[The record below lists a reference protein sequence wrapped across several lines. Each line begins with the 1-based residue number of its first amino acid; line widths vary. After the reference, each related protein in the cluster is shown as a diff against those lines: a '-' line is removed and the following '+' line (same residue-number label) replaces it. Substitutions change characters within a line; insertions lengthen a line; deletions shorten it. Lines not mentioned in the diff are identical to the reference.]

1 MYTINYILTLNGYFN
16 INNIINDKIKVYSLD
31 NKWITTNV
39 FLQIQSTI
47 TIEFNNGT
55 IITIPSHHKLY
66 NEEMKLIL
74 ASDLT
79 NKNKIFN
86 FKMPILQLNE
96 KKNDNNYTNGY
107 YLGWLNSNSNKNIQ
121 VVNDLIYIFL
131 KDNNQII
138 TSKLKIIGKYTKKE
152 NTIIAILKINNT
164 NVPINSSIYN
174 KIEWLSGLFD
184 SIGYNFHKKYETRY
198 IKLKIN
204 NRQFGNEI
212 ILLSNL
218 LGLNPILDEI
228 IISRKNKETGTKT
241 NKYYEIVFKS
251 DDINS
256 LIYNYNLNYLILDY
270 DKNEINME
278 PEQDPI
284 LSIKKITK
292 QDEFTSYNITT
303 DIDYIINGIVIHS

>member
-39 FLQIQSTI
+39 FLQVQPTI

-152 NTIIAILKINNT
+152 NTIIAILKINN
-164 NVPINSSIYN
+164 
-174 KIEWLSGLFD
+174 
-184 SIGYNFHKKYETRY
+184 
-198 IKLKIN
+198 
-204 NRQFGNEI
+204 RQFGNEI

-292 QDEFTSYNITT
+292 QDEFTSYNIIT